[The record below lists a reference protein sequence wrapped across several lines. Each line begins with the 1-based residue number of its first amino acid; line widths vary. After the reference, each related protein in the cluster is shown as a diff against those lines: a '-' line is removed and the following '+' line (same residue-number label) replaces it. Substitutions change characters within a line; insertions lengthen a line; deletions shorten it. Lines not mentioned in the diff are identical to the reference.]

1 MPTASLASSR
11 RFREPAFWAVLAL
24 LLVALKAA
32 LLVAD
37 PTIRLFLGDSESYLH
52 AALTFRILP
61 DRSYLY
67 GVLIRWIAVATG
79 SLHAL
84 AIAQTLAG
92 IASGLLVAWMLRA
105 IFAVRRTFVAAAAIA
120 VCVEPAQLFY
130 ERMVMAESFCTTCLL
145 AMLACGLGYVRWPR
159 WPWLLAVAWFGIC
172 AVALRVSMLPVV
184 LGFALLPPLVAL
196 VAGGMTQSRR
206 RAWAHVG
213 LALLATL
220 AAHTLYRREYG
231 LRAKGPP
238 DYLAAS
244 GLLRLGLVA
253 PLLTAE
259 HFAAEGLPP
268 EVLREVGP
276 PLRNHRSRE
285 EQLWNEDGLIQ
296 VLIRARGREADPIAR
311 RLAWRAVRDD
321 RLGLLRLG
329 WRTSLDHFDPEW
341 CEFCMTRDLG
351 TRDLDPETLAMLR
364 DQFAYDA
371 RGVHARR
378 NPVARYFGAAGGWLT
393 LCLFALPLVAAGAA
407 RAHWRRARAESLL
420 FGLFALGMFAA
431 HVVFAHIVCFRYLHP
446 FAVVFLLGLGV
457 LAAGWSRVR
466 NPGA

>member
-1 MPTASLASSR
+1 
-11 RFREPAFWAVLAL
+11 
-24 LLVALKAA
+24 
-32 LLVAD
+32 
-37 PTIRLFLGDSESYLH
+37 
-52 AALTFRILP
+52 
-61 DRSYLY
+61 
-67 GVLIRWIAVATG
+67 
-79 SLHAL
+79 
-84 AIAQTLAG
+84 
-92 IASGLLVAWMLRA
+92 
-105 IFAVRRTFVAAAAIA
+105 VAAAAIA

-371 RGVHARR
+371 RGDHARR